1 VFLPG
6 GRAVGAPAPRSAAVD
21 IAATGR
27 SLTASAPDGRE
38 ILLAVGGLAE
48 GTAVIRTLVTGA
60 EMHRGVGHAWT
71 ILGLLGFG
79 LLTVSTLVA
88 YQLART
94 VTRPLTELAALSH
107 RLAAGDLAA
116 RADTH
121 GPAEVRQVSA
131 GMNLLATRIG
141 ELLAAER
148 ERVADLS
155 HRLRTP
161 MTALRIDA
169 ESLPDPDDRA
179 RVVADVN
186 SVDRT
191 VNALIHL
198 ARSPVQHNVAVS
210 CDAAEVVHERVTFW
224 AALAEEEARRV
235 DVWATHGPLLVKAS
249 RDDLAASVDAL
260 LGNVFAHTPEGAGMR
275 LRLERAS
282 HGGAVLTVSDEG
294 PGLPG
299 PLVLR
304 RGHSG
309 NASTGLGL
317 DIVHRVA
324 AASGGTISLGHT
336 PTGGAR
342 ITMTLGAA
350 AAF

>member
-1 VFLPG
+1 
-6 GRAVGAPAPRSAAVD
+6 
-21 IAATGR
+21 
-27 SLTASAPDGRE
+27 
-38 ILLAVGGLAE
+38 
-48 GTAVIRTLVTGA
+48 VIRTLVTGA